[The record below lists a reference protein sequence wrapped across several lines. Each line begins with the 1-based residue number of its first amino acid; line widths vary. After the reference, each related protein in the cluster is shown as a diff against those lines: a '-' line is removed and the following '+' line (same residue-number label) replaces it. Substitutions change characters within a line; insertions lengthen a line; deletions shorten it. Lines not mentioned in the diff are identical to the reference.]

1 MMMEEYRRR
10 LIRHTRQDIE
20 CGYVTIDIDGLNFNG
35 VLTLIEGSFSLDRI
49 SRIEVNGIEVEK
61 AAGIPLEPGIHKV
74 DVYYK
79 NLYSCRDLLR
89 NLRVAGDGV
98 NRVVDV
104 DVSHLDTSHSSSMA
118 SMIGGYVR
126 NIAGLSSLDTGKVS
140 DMSDMMFILVSSQDV
155 AIDLRG
161 WDTSRVRTMRRMFQQ
176 EPIYSNQMNIDVRGW
191 KTSKVEDMS
200 EMFFFTRMSSI
211 DLSGW
216 DMSNVKDMS
225 GMFRFE
231 PALTEV
237 IMTGRVNQEADVT
250 DMFAD
255 ITTEGAFK
263 YNPAYD
269 YSRII
274 SALPASWTAQ
284 PITEG

>member
-61 AAGIPLEPGIHKV
+61 AASIPLTPGAYTINV
-74 DVYYK
+74 FYK

-118 SMIGGYVR
+118 NMIGGYVR

-140 DMSDMMFILVSSQDV
+140 DMSDMMFRLGFASDTV
-155 AIDLRG
+155 IDLRG
-161 WDTSRVRTMRRMFQQ
+161 WDTSKVRTMRRMFQQ
-176 EPIYSNQMNIDVRGW
+176 DPVNSNQITIDVRGW
-191 KTSKVEDMS
+191 NTSRVEDVS
-200 EMFFFTRMSSI
+200 EMFFHTRMSSI

-225 GMFRFE
+225 GMFRYE

-237 IMTGRVNQEADVT
+237 IMTGPTNPNADVT
-250 DMFAD
+250 DMFKD
-255 ITTEGAFK
+255 ITTSGTFY
-263 YNPAYD
+263 YNPQYD
-269 YSRII
+269 YSHII
-274 SALPASWTAQ
+274 AQLPSTWIAVQ
-284 PITEG
+284 ITE

>member
-10 LIRHTRQDIE
+10 LIKHTRQDIE
-20 CGYVTIDIDGLNFNG
+20 CGYVTIDIDGIDYNG

-61 AAGIPLEPGIHKV
+61 AVGIPLEPGIHKV

-89 NLRVAGDGV
+89 NLRVSGDGF

-118 SMIGGYVR
+118 NMIGGYVR
-126 NIAGLSSLDTGKVS
+126 DIAGLSSLDTGKVS
-140 DMSDMMFILVSSQDV
+140 DMSNMMFIFGSSQDF

-161 WDTSRVRTMRRMFQQ
+161 WDTSKVRTMRRMFRK

-191 KTSKVEDMS
+191 NTSLVEDVS
-200 EMFFFTRMSSI
+200 EMFFYTRMRSI

-225 GMFRFE
+225 EMFRYE

-237 IMTGRVNQEADVT
+237 IMTGPTNPNAEVT

-255 ITTEGAFK
+255 ITTSGTFY

-269 YSRII
+269 YSHII
-274 SALPASWTAQ
+274 AQLPSTWTAQ
-284 PITEG
+284 TI